1 MLHKKAK
8 TIPII
13 NGIIAKI
20 LKYKLILINSF
31 LIKSSK
37 IIDKIPIKQY
47 VKKNLIFRLFNL
59 FFKIMITIH
68 NRKKPVRI
76 N

>member
-8 TIPII
+8 TIPIN

-59 FFKIMITIH
+59 FFKIIITIH
-68 NRKKPVRI
+68 NKKKLV
-76 N
+76 